1 MMTEV
6 AVIIEVTIVVVTDVT
21 VIMEVAE
28 IEVDHQDEIT
38 VEKIVMK
45 AVVEGRILDL
55 ATLDCNSRSSTH
67 KTVNRQNY
75 IFNRRSI
82 SYANYRVMWY

>member
-55 ATLDCNSRSSTH
+55 AKL
-67 KTVNRQNY
+67 
-75 IFNRRSI
+75 
-82 SYANYRVMWY
+82 

>member
-45 AVVEGRILDL
+45 AVVEGKL
-55 ATLDCNSRSSTH
+55 ATLDCNSWSSTH
-67 KTVNRQNY
+67 KTVTL
-75 IFNRRSI
+75 
-82 SYANYRVMWY
+82 